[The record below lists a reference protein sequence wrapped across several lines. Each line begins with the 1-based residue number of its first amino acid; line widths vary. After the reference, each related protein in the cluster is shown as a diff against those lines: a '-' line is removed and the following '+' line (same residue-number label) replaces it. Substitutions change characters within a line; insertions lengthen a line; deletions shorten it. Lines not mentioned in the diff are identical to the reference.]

1 MRQEATYH
9 IANMADFKQKL
20 TAWAAQQERSAVL
33 MGNSSPEQG
42 RHLTYDML
50 VGVEALNELQVSND
64 NFTSL
69 KEFHQSTKDWLFG
82 FLSYDLKNELEDLRS
97 DNTDGL
103 HFPKLHF
110 FQAKWVFALQGDEV
124 TIYFPSV
131 VERKEMQQLFGQIMR
146 FEAHYWSSLVPAV
159 QARITKEE
167 YLSQVAQL
175 QAHIQRGDIYEVN
188 FCQEF
193 FVKGAVLH
201 PLSIFEKLYAIS
213 KPPFA
218 AYYRLGK
225 QHLMCASPERFMKK
239 EGSRLIS
246 QPIKGTRKRG
256 STAIEDA
263 RLKEE
268 LLNCPKERSENVMIV
283 DLVRND
289 LSRTAAK
296 GSVQVEELFGI
307 YSFPQ
312 VHQLISTVT
321 SDLHPNTHWSD
332 ALRYAFPMGSMTGAP
347 KIRAMQ
353 LIEEYESTKRGLYS
367 GAVGYIT
374 PNGDFDFNVVIRSI
388 LYNAELQYAS
398 FMVGGAIT
406 AKADAEQE
414 YEECLVKA
422 KAMFEVLGH
431 VS

>member
-1 MRQEATYH
+1 MRQQATYH
-9 IANMADFKQKL
+9 IANVADFQKKL
-20 TAWAAQQERSAVL
+20 TSWAAQQERSAVL
-33 MGNSSPEQG
+33 MGDVAISQG

-50 VGVEALNELQVSND
+50 VGVEALKELQPSND

-69 KEFHQSTKDWLFG
+69 RGFHQEVGDWLFG
-82 FLSYDLKNELEDLRS
+82 FLSYDLKNELEELKS
-97 DNTDGL
+97 DNIDCL

-110 FQAKWVFALQGDEV
+110 FQPKWVFALQGDEV
-124 TIYFPSV
+124 IIYFPLNT
-131 VERKEMQQLFGQIMR
+131 ERKEMQELFGEIMR
-146 FEAHYWSSLVPAV
+146 YDAHYSKSVVPAV
-159 QARITKEE
+159 QARITKEK
-167 YLSQVAQL
+167 YLNQVGQL
-175 QAHIQRGDIYEVN
+175 QSHIQRGDIYEVN

-193 FVKGAVLH
+193 FVEQAVLH
-201 PLSIFEKLYAIS
+201 PLSIFEKLYTIS

-225 QHLMCASPERFMKK
+225 QHLMCASPERFLRK
-239 EGSRLIS
+239 EANRLIS

-256 STAIEDA
+256 ATEAEDMF
-263 RLKEE
+263 LKEE
-268 LLNCPKERSENVMIV
+268 LANCQKERSENVMIV

-289 LSRTAAK
+289 LSRSAAK
-296 GSVQVEELFGI
+296 GSVQVEELFGV

-312 VHQLISTVT
+312 VHQLISTVV
-321 SDLHPNTHWSD
+321 SDLHSDTHWSD

-374 PNGDFDFNVVIRSI
+374 PGGDFDFNVVIRSI
-388 LYNAELQYAS
+388 LYNAETEYAS
-398 FMVGGAIT
+398 FIVGGAIT
-406 AKADAEQE
+406 AKANAEQE

-422 KAMFEVLGH
+422 KAMFEVLGY
-431 VS
+431 VD